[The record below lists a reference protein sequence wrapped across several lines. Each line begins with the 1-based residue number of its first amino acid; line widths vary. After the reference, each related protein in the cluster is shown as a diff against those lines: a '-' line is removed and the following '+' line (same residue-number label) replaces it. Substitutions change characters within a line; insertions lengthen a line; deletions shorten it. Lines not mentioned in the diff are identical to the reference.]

1 MTKYKTTVYN
11 QGTDRM
17 LDIIYDGV
25 INGRDKTIEDAIGG
39 GNRWHQMMKDGGKFL
54 YTSANVVTNY
64 ETNVKSKQTTLDGIL
79 EKWYALPTAAQTTAE

>member
-1 MTKYKTTVYN
+1 
-11 QGTDRM
+11 
-17 LDIIYDGV
+17 
-25 INGRDKTIEDAIGG
+25 
-39 GNRWHQMMKDGGKFL
+39 MMKDGGKFL